1 MRKDLEDKLDKTEMN
16 MIRWMAG
23 VSVKDRK
30 KNQDL
35 RDEFG
40 IDSKGEN
47 LARARLQ

>member
-1 MRKDLEDKLDKTEMN
+1 MTVAYELDKTEMK

-30 KNQDL
+30 RNQDL

-40 IDSKGEN
+40 IDSIGEN
-47 LARARLQ
+47 LARARLR